1 MKPNNLRR
9 NIRFCYNLELK
20 KAFLNMKQNTE
31 IIEKR
36 FANLP
41 MWKLKSLYEDIYIE
55 RDFKVKKTSWG
66 NIHSLYKRQKMISL
80 EYKGLLK
87 TKRKMT
93 KQQKK
98 KTQNSPHFS
107 H

>member
-41 MWKLKSLYEDIYIE
+41 M
-55 RDFKVKKTSWG
+55 
-66 NIHSLYKRQKMISL
+66 
-80 EYKGLLK
+80 
-87 TKRKMT
+87 
-93 KQQKK
+93 
-98 KTQNSPHFS
+98 
-107 H
+107 